1 MAQFGA
7 SCPDLLQN
15 VTVLLG
21 RCQMDLDDEV
31 RDRATYYLSIL
42 QSSSP
47 TLYKN
52 YITESQLVS
61 LSLLEKSLKE
71 HLNGPLSETFNMSLV
86 PKTVPAAVHEEQH
99 NNDAMITTNAT
110 QKVPRITREEANVE
124 RLLQIP
130 GIQRLGPLLKSTA
143 AAQLTE
149 SETEYTVS
157 CIKHC
162 FGNHVVLQFDCVNTL
177 SDQLLENVKVDLVVP
192 EGYIIRAVIPCVKLA
207 YGEKESTYVI
217 LEFPPEIALSVG
229 KSLLKHS
236 SVTLS
241 KFSAF

>member
-207 YGEKESTYVI
+207 YGEKESTYII